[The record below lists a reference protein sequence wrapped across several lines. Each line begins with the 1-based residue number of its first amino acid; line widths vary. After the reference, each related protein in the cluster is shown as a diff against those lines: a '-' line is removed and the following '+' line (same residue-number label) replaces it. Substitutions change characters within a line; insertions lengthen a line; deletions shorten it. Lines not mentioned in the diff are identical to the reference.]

1 MKKGLLFSLVA
12 SATLS
17 GVAQINS
24 SMPDGYATRGILM
37 YNDKNYQGAIDQFGF
52 CIAQG
57 GTPQEME
64 TSMYYIAQ
72 SRLLSGDLTQARS
85 DFNDFLTAF
94 PASPMRVYAKLAL
107 ADCDFYEGDY
117 PAALEA
123 YRRMDAS
130 SFDGETRED
139 YEYRLAYCELQEGN
153 YNLASRLFGNLEN
166 VARYSNAARF
176 YQGYIAYAQGDY
188 DTAKQKW
195 SSVDTNT
202 PPGNHAPYYLAQIA
216 YSEGDYDRALSL
228 ARKHEFTVKEYTPEM
243 QRIAGES
250 LYNLGEES
258 EAVDYISKY
267 MSATDSPK
275 PSALYIMGVNAY
287 KNGDTQ
293 QALKYFEPV
302 TSEDNAMGQSAYL
315 YMGQSYLQ
323 DGNVNSALLALDK
336 ACRMDYDRQVQET
349 AFYNYAVAKSE
360 GGRTPFGSSVTL
372 FEDFLKRYP
381 ESRYSQEVEEYLVT
395 GYMTDNNYEKAL
407 ASINRIKR
415 PSSAIL
421 TAKQRVLYILG
432 SRDVASGNIP
442 QAIERFTEAKK
453 MTAQNR
459 SMSNECN
466 LWLGDCYFRQG
477 NYSRAT
483 QLYREYLKGN
493 TASAANRAIANYDL
507 GYSLFSEKKYAD
519 ARSAFEKAAKDRN
532 LKNNLVADAYN
543 RIGDCY
549 YYASDFNR
557 ASQSYDQ
564 AYELNP
570 AAGDYSLFQKA
581 TMKGLARDYNSK
593 IQALDDMMERYP
605 SSSLIPAA
613 LLEKAESYVALNR
626 NDDAVSTYETLV
638 KRYPNTAQG
647 RNGQLQLAI
656 TTLSKGNTSKAVT
669 LYKEVIRNYPS
680 SDEAKVAAEDL
691 KSILADEGKLNE
703 YATFIASVPNAPKF
717 EASEMD
723 ELTFQSAEKAYLL
736 DNSHTGKLESY
747 IAQFPG
753 GKYEVQALSYLADQ
767 AFNKHDEPRAL
778 EYASTIV
785 ARYPDTEFAEDALAI
800 KGQVEYNQG
809 NGNEALATFRQ
820 LENRASASRNRNAA
834 RLGIIRVSHELGNH
848 KDVLTA
854 ANQLLASSV
863 TPSAQKNE
871 ILFAKAYSLAQL
883 GQNEEAIDAW
893 KELAADTDD
902 LYGAKS
908 AYYLSQFYYDK
919 GQLKNARS
927 QVEKF
932 IDSNTPHQYWL
943 ARGYILLSDIYRKNG
958 ETFEANEYLKS
969 LKDNY
974 PGNESDIFMMIDER
988 LK

>member
-24 SMPDGYATRGILM
+24 SAPDGYATRGLLM

-57 GTPQEME
+57 GTPQEIE

-72 SRLLSGDLTQARS
+72 SRLLSGDISQARS
-85 DFNDFLTAF
+85 DFNDFLDAF
-94 PASPMRVYAKLAL
+94 PASPLRLHALLAL

-117 PAALEA
+117 SSALDQ
-123 YRRMDAS
+123 YRRLDAS
-130 SFDGETRED
+130 SFDSETRED
-139 YEYRLAYCELQEGN
+139 YDYRMAYCELQEGN
-153 YNLASRLFGNLEN
+153 YTIASRLFDRLEN
-166 VARYSNAARF
+166 VKRYSNAAHF

-188 DTAKQKW
+188 TTAKQKW
-195 SSVDTNT
+195 SHVDTST

-216 YSEGDYDRALSL
+216 YSEGDYQQALSL

-250 LYNLGEES
+250 LYNLGEEA
-258 EAVDYISKY
+258 EAVSYIRKY
-267 MSATDSPK
+267 MEATESPL
-275 PSALYIMGVNAY
+275 PSALYIMGVNDY
-287 KNGDTQ
+287 KNGDYR
-293 QALKYFEPV
+293 QALRYFEPV
-302 TSEDNAMGQSAYL
+302 TAENNAMGQSAYL
-315 YMGQSYLQ
+315 YIGQSYLQ
-323 DGNVNSALLALDK
+323 EGNVNSALLALDA
-336 ACRMDYDRQVQET
+336 ACRMDFDKQVQET

-372 FEDFLKRYP
+372 FEDFLRRYP
-381 ESRYSQEVEEYLVT
+381 DSRYSQEVEEYLVT

-415 PSSAIL
+415 PSKAIL

-432 SRDVASGNIP
+432 SRDVASGNIN

-453 MTAQNR
+453 MSAQDR
-459 SMSNECN
+459 AMANECN

-477 NYSRAT
+477 NYSRAS
-483 QLYREYLKGN
+483 QLYREYLKGGS
-493 TASAANRAIANYDL
+493 ASASNRAIAYYDL

-519 ARSAFEKAAKDRN
+519 ARQNFEKAVNDRN
-532 LKNNLVADAYN
+532 LKSNLVADAYN

-557 ASQSYDQ
+557 ASQSYDK
-564 AYELNP
+564 AYDLNP

-581 TMKGLARDYNSK
+581 TMKGLVRDYNSK
-593 IQALDDMMERYP
+593 IEALDDMMERYP

-613 LLEKAESYVALNR
+613 LLEKAESFVAINR
-626 NDDAVSTYETLV
+626 SDDAISTYETLV

-656 TTLSKGNTSKAVT
+656 TTLSRGNTDKAIT
-669 LYKEVIRNYPS
+669 LYKEVIRNYPT

-691 KSILADEGKLNE
+691 KGILADEGRLNE
-703 YATFIASVPNAPKF
+703 YATFIADVPNAPKF

-723 ELTFQSAEKAYLL
+723 ELTFQSAEKAYLI
-736 DNSHTGKLESY
+736 DNSHTDKLESY
-747 IAQFPG
+747 VAQFPG
-753 GKYEVQALSYLADQ
+753 GKYEVQALSYLASR
-767 AFNKHDEPRAL
+767 AFSKHDEPRAL
-778 EYASTIV
+778 QYATTIV
-785 ARYPDTEFAEDALAI
+785 QRYPDTEFAEDALAI
-800 KGQVEYNQG
+800 KGEVEYNQG
-809 NGNEALATFRQ
+809 DGNEALATFRQ
-820 LENRASASRNRNAA
+820 LENRASASRNKNAA
-834 RLGIIRVSHELGNH
+834 RLGIMRVSHELGNH
-848 KDVLTA
+848 KDVLIA

-863 TPSAQKNE
+863 TPAARKNE
-871 ILFAKAYSLAQL
+871 ILFAKAYALAQL
-883 GQNEEAIDAW
+883 GQNEEAIEDW
-893 KELAADTDD
+893 KELAGDTDD
-902 LYGAKS
+902 LYGAKA

-927 QVEKF
+927 QVERF

-958 ETFEANEYLKS
+958 DTFEANEYLKS
-969 LKDNY
+969 LKENY

>member
-24 SMPDGYATRGILM
+24 SAPDGYATRGLLM

-57 GTPQEME
+57 GTPQEIE
-64 TSMYYIAQ
+64 TCMYYIAQ
-72 SRLLSGDLTQARS
+72 SRLLSGDISQARS
-85 DFNDFLTAF
+85 DFNDFLDAF
-94 PASPMRVYAKLAL
+94 PASPLRLNALLAL

-117 PAALEA
+117 SSALDQ
-123 YRRMDAS
+123 YRRLDAS
-130 SFDGETRED
+130 SFDCETRED
-139 YEYRLAYCELQEGN
+139 YDYRMAYCELQEGN
-153 YNLASRLFGNLEN
+153 YTIASRLFDRLEN
-166 VARYSNAARF
+166 VKRYSNAAHF

-188 DTAKQKW
+188 TTAKQKW
-195 SSVDTNT
+195 SHVDTST

-216 YSEGDYDRALSL
+216 YSEGDYQQALSL

-250 LYNLGEES
+250 LYNLGEEA
-258 EAVDYISKY
+258 EAVSYIRKY
-267 MSATDSPK
+267 IEATESPL
-275 PSALYIMGVNAY
+275 PSALYIMGVNDY
-287 KNGDTQ
+287 KNGDYR
-293 QALKYFEPV
+293 QALRYFEPV
-302 TSEDNAMGQSAYL
+302 TAENNAMGQSAYL
-315 YMGQSYLQ
+315 YIGQSYLQ
-323 DGNVNSALLALDK
+323 EGNVNSALLALDA
-336 ACRMDYDRQVQET
+336 ACRMDFDKQVQET

-372 FEDFLKRYP
+372 FEDFLRRYP
-381 ESRYSQEVEEYLVT
+381 DSRYSQEVEEYLVT

-415 PSSAIL
+415 PSKAIL

-432 SRDVASGNIP
+432 SRDVASGNIN

-453 MTAQNR
+453 MSAQDR
-459 SMSNECN
+459 AMANECN

-477 NYSRAT
+477 NYSRAS
-483 QLYREYLKGN
+483 QLYREYLKGGS
-493 TASAANRAIANYDL
+493 ASASNRAIAYYDL

-519 ARSAFEKAAKDRN
+519 ARQNFEKAVNDRN
-532 LKNNLVADAYN
+532 LKSNLVADAYN

-557 ASQSYDQ
+557 ASQSYDK
-564 AYELNP
+564 AYDLNP

-581 TMKGLARDYNSK
+581 TMKGLVRDYNSK
-593 IQALDDMMERYP
+593 IEALDDMMERYP

-613 LLEKAESYVALNR
+613 LLEKAESFVAINR
-626 NDDAVSTYETLV
+626 SDDAISTYESLV

-656 TTLSKGNTSKAVT
+656 TTLSRGNTDKAIT
-669 LYKEVIRNYPS
+669 LYKEVIRNYPT

-691 KSILADEGKLNE
+691 KGILADEGRLNE
-703 YATFIASVPNAPKF
+703 YATFIADVPNAPKF

-723 ELTFQSAEKAYLL
+723 ELTFQSAEKAYLI
-736 DNSHTGKLESY
+736 DNSHTDKLESY
-747 IAQFPG
+747 VAQFPG
-753 GKYEVQALSYLADQ
+753 GKYEVQALSYLASR
-767 AFNKHDEPRAL
+767 AFSKHDEPRAL
-778 EYASTIV
+778 QYATTI
-785 ARYPDTEFAEDALAI
+785 AQRYPDTEFAEDALAI
-800 KGQVEYNQG
+800 KGEVEYNQG
-809 NGNEALATFRQ
+809 DGNEALATFRQ
-820 LENRASASRNRNAA
+820 LENRASASRNKNAA
-834 RLGIIRVSHELGNH
+834 RLGIMRVSHELGNH

-863 TPSAQKNE
+863 TPAARKNE
-871 ILFAKAYSLAQL
+871 ILFAKAYALAQL
-883 GQNEEAIDAW
+883 GQNEEAIEDW
-893 KELAADTDD
+893 KELADDTDD
-902 LYGAKS
+902 LYGAKA

-927 QVEKF
+927 QVERF

-958 ETFEANEYLKS
+958 DTFEANEYLKS
-969 LKDNY
+969 LKENY

>member
-1 MKKGLLFSLVA
+1 MKKRLIFSLVA

-24 SMPDGYATRGILM
+24 SAPDGYASRGLLM
-37 YNDKNYQGAIDQFGF
+37 FNDKNYQGAIDQFGF

-57 GTPQEME
+57 GSQQEIE

-72 SRLLSGDLTQARS
+72 SRLLSGDLSQARS
-85 DFNDFLTAF
+85 DFMNFIEAF
-94 PASPMRVYAKLAL
+94 PASPLHLNAL
-107 ADCDFYEGDY
+107 MAIADCDFYEGDY
-117 PAALEA
+117 STALDA
-123 YRRMDAS
+123 YRKLDPSAL
-130 SFDGETRED
+130 DGESRED
-139 YEYRLAYCELQEGN
+139 YYYRMAYCELQEEN
-153 YNLASRLFGNLEN
+153 FSRASELFNRLDN
-166 VARYSNAARF
+166 VKRYSDAAHF

-188 DTAKQKW
+188 STAKQKW
-195 SSVDTNT
+195 SNVNTNT

-216 YSEGDYDRALSL
+216 YFEGDYDKALSL

-243 QRIAGES
+243 QRIAGEA
-250 LYNLGEES
+250 LYNLGDVP
-258 EAVDYISKY
+258 EAVDYIRKY
-267 MSATDSPK
+267 MSATDTPE
-275 PSALYIMGVNAY
+275 PSALYIIGVDAY
-287 KNGDTQ
+287 KNGDYS
-293 QALKYFEPV
+293 QAVRYLEPV
-302 TSEDNAMGQSAYL
+302 TAEENAMGQSAYL
-315 YMGQSYLQ
+315 YIGQSYLQ
-323 DGNVNSALLALDK
+323 EGNLNSALLALDA
-336 ACRMDYDRQVQET
+336 ACRMDYDRKVQET

-372 FEDFLKRYP
+372 FEDFLRRYP
-381 ESRYSQEVEEYLVT
+381 DSRYSQEVEEYLVT

-407 ASINRIKR
+407 ASINRIKH
-415 PSSAIL
+415 PTKAIL

-442 QAIERFTEAKK
+442 QAIQRFTDAKK
-453 MTAQNR
+453 MTAQDR
-459 SMSNECN
+459 SMANECN

-477 NYSRAT
+477 DYSRAS
-483 QLYREYLKGN
+483 QLYREYLKGSS
-493 TASAANRAIANYDL
+493 TSSANRAIAYYDL

-519 ARSAFEKAAKDRN
+519 ARQNFEKAVKDRN
-532 LKNNLVADAYN
+532 LKTNLVADAYN

-570 AAGDYSLFQKA
+570 AAGDYALFQKA
-581 TMKGLARDYNSK
+581 TMKGLARDYIDK
-593 IQALDDMMERYP
+593 IKALDDMMERYP

-613 LLEKAESYVALNR
+613 LLEKAESYVALNH
-626 NDDAVSTYETLV
+626 NDDAVATYETLV
-638 KRYPNTAQG
+638 RNYPNTAQG

-656 TTLSKGNTSKAVT
+656 TTLSKGNKSRAIT
-669 LYKEVIRNYPS
+669 LYKDVIKSYPT

-691 KSILADEGKLNE
+691 KSILADEGRLNE
-703 YATFIASVPNAPKF
+703 YATFIATVPNAPKF
-717 EASEMD
+717 ETSEMD

-736 DNSHTGKLESY
+736 DNSNTGKLESY

-767 AFNKHDEPRAL
+767 AFSKHDEPRAL
-778 EYASTIV
+778 EYASAIV

-809 NGNEALATFRQ
+809 NGNEALATFKQ
-820 LENRASASRNRNAA
+820 LERRASASRNLNAA
-834 RLGIIRVSHELGNH
+834 RLGIMRVSHELGNH

-863 TPSAQKNE
+863 TPTAQKNE
-871 ILFAKAYSLAQL
+871 IMFAKAYSLAKL
-883 GQNEEAIDAW
+883 SQNEEAIEAW
-893 KELAADTDD
+893 KGLAADTDD

-943 ARGYILLSDIYRKNG
+943 ARGYILLSDICRKNG

-969 LKDNY
+969 LKENY
-974 PGNESDIFMMIDER
+974 PGNESDIFMMIEER
-988 LK
+988 LN